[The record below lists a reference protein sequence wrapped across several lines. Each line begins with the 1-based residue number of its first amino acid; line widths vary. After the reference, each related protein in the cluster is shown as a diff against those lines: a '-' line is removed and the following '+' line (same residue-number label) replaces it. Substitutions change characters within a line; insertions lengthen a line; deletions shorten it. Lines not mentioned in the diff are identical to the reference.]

1 MSPHVFLTITIVLT
15 VASQTL
21 QKQLALDLQRHVH
34 RTNSAFVHYLRQ
46 PLFWTALALLG
57 MGLVSWLIV
66 LDAMDVS
73 KAYTLLSINYV
84 LMLPVS
90 RILFA
95 ETIPATRWLG
105 VVIIVAGVVCTS
117 WS

>member
-1 MSPHVFLTITIVLT
+1 MSPYLFLATTIVLT

-21 QKQLALDLQRHVH
+21 QKRVALDFEQRTDE
-34 RTNSAFVHYLRQ
+34 RSAVVYYLGQ
-46 PLFWTALALLG
+46 PLFWLAFALLG
-57 MGLVSWLIV
+57 MGLASWLIV
-66 LDAMDVS
+66 LDAMEVG

-90 RILFA
+90 RALFA
-95 ETIPATRWLG
+95 ERIPATRWLG
-105 VVIIVAGVVCTS
+105 VAVIVVGVVCTS